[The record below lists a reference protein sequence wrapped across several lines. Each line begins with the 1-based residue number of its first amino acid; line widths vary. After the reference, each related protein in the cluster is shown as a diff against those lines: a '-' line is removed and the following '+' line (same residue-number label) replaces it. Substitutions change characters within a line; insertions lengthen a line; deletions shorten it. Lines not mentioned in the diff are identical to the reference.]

1 MNEKVEDKVYQEVI
15 HKIEDEVEAE
25 DIHKDIQ
32 GDFF

>member
-25 DIHKDIQ
+25 DIHKDIET
-32 GDFF
+32 F